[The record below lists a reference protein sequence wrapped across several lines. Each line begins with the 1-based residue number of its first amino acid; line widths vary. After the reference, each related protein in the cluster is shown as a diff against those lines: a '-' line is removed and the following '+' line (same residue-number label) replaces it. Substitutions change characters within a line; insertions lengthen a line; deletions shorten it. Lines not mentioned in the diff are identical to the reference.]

1 MKFARFGFLISAF
14 IGAALLVSCGGDS
27 NPSVPNPTMAF
38 HARGAVKVAAAP
50 RAVTGTATGN
60 FGEFT
65 PADLYRQYGFPV
77 NGNGGAGT
85 TIAIVDAP
93 GSSTIAADL
102 AAFSTLY
109 GLPQLANCSSTTA
122 GLSAACAASS
132 NPFFTTI
139 DLSGG
144 KTDPGWAGEIS
155 LDVQWSHAFAPKA
168 NIILVIANSSSL
180 NDLDAAVR
188 LAASQPNV
196 VAVSMS
202 YGGNEFDG
210 EDYFDSTFRDGIAN
224 NGIVFLA
231 STGDAGDWG
240 SNKSYPA
247 ASPYVTAVGGTAIT
261 PSGEMGWSM
270 GGGGPAIYQRMP
282 SYQTKYLTSAP
293 RAQGGNLALSNA
305 NNFKGVGAGIS
316 GNLRAMP
323 DVSLNADPNNSPV
336 IIVVGGQ
343 YSYIGGTSE
352 SSPLWAGV
360 VAQLASQT
368 GVNAFKTR
376 IKSAADGYGFNS
388 LLYSASM
395 VAAGFSDITMGS
407 NDTTGV
413 ANGCPIFCAAT
424 VGYDTV
430 TGLGVPKVSAFLSA
444 YK

>member
-1 MKFARFGFLISAF
+1 
-14 IGAALLVSCGGDS
+14 
-27 NPSVPNPTMAF
+27 MAF
-38 HARGAVKVAAAP
+38 HARGAVKASAAP
-50 RAVTGTATGN
+50 RAATGSATGN

-65 PADLYRQYGFPV
+65 PADLYRQYGFPA

-93 GSSTIAADL
+93 GSSTIVADL
-102 AAFSTLY
+102 AEFNRLY
-109 GLPQLANCSSTTA
+109 GLPQLATCSSTAA
-122 GLSAACAASS
+122 GLGAACTASA

-144 KTDPGWAGEIS
+144 KTDPDWAGEIS

-168 NIILVIANSSSL
+168 NIILVIAKSSSL
-180 NDLDAAVR
+180 VDLDEAVN

-210 EDYFDSTFRDGIAN
+210 EDYFDSTFKNGIAN
-224 NGIVFLA
+224 NGVVFLA

-261 PSGEMGWSM
+261 SSGEMGWSM
-270 GGGGPAIYQRMP
+270 GGGGPAIFQRMP
-282 SYQTKYLTSAP
+282 SYQTKYLTTAP

-305 NNFKGVGAGIS
+305 NNFKGAGIS

-336 IIVVGGQ
+336 FVVTGGQ
-343 YSYIGGTSE
+343 YFYIGGTSE
-352 SSPLWAGV
+352 SAPLWAGV

-376 IKSAADGYGFNS
+376 IKTAADGYGFNS
-388 LLYSASM
+388 LLYSAPK
-395 VAAGFSDITMGS
+395 VAAGFSDVTTGS

>member
-1 MKFARFGFLISAF
+1 MKLMRLGISIAALIGSV
-14 IGAALLVSCGGDS
+14 LLVSCGGDS
-27 NPSVPNPTMAF
+27 NQSIPNPTMSV
-38 HARGAVKVAAAP
+38 HARGAVNASAAP
-50 RAVTGTATGN
+50 RAATVGATGSFN
-60 FGEFT
+60 EFT
-65 PADLYRQYGFPV
+65 PTDLYRQYGFPD

-102 AAFSTLY
+102 AEFNRLY
-109 GLPQLANCSSTTA
+109 GLPQLANCASTPA
-122 GLSAACAASS
+122 GLGAGCTSSA

-144 KTDPGWAGEIS
+144 KTDPDWAGEIS

-168 NIILVIANSSSL
+168 NIILVVAKSASL
-180 NDLDAAVR
+180 VDLDEAVR

-210 EDYFDSTFRDGIAN
+210 EDYFDSTFKNGIAN
-224 NGIVFLA
+224 NGVVFLA

-261 PSGEMGWSM
+261 ATGEMGWSM
-270 GGGGPAIYQRMP
+270 GGGGPAIFQPMP
-282 SYQTKYLTSAP
+282 SYQTKYLTTAP

-305 NNFKGVGAGIS
+305 NNFKGAGIS

-336 IIVVGGQ
+336 FVVTGGQ
-343 YSYIGGTSE
+343 YFYIGGTSE
-352 SSPLWAGV
+352 SAPLWAGV

-368 GVNAFKTR
+368 GVNAFKAR

-388 LLYSASM
+388 LLYSAPK
-395 VAAGFSDITMGS
+395 VAAAFSDITTGS
-407 NDTTGV
+407 NDSTGV

-430 TGLGVPKVSAFLSA
+430 TGLGVPRVSAFLSA
-444 YK
+444 YR